1 MLPET
6 SSDAPSTH
14 FAGAYERLGRAS
26 LPVRTR
32 TLTESGV
39 ERLRILS
46 ESKLIELLQAMVTET
61 LADVRS
67 AAVLPPAFP
76 AAAVDPGGSPEDLEK
91 AYQGQW
97 NELRGKHEKSL
108 RRIEGRME
116 KLAKVFRGLE
126 GAFSRLDGPGAPAAE
141 PGTEPDLASEAKQ
154 KQLLRE
160 MLLRR
165 EG

>member
-1 MLPET
+1 MQPAT
-6 SSDAPSTH
+6 PSDTPSTP
-14 FAGAYERLGRAS
+14 FVGAYERLGRAS

-39 ERLRILS
+39 ESLRILS

-67 AAVLPPAFP
+67 AAVPPPVFP
-76 AAAVDPGGSPEDLEK
+76 AGAADMLGSPEDLEK
-91 AYQGQW
+91 AYQGKW
-97 NELRGKHEKSL
+97 DELRGKHEESL

-126 GAFSRLDGPGAPAAE
+126 GAFSRLDGPGSPAAK
-141 PGTEPDLASEAKQ
+141 PEPDAASEAKQ

-160 MLLRR
+160 MLLRG
-165 EG
+165 EA